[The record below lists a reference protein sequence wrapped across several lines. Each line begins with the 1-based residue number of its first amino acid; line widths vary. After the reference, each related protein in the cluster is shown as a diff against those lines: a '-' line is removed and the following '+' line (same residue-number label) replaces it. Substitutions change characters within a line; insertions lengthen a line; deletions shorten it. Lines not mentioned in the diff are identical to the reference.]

1 MSVEG
6 AGDWKGD
13 LAITGLG
20 LVTPVGL
27 NAAASVAALRAGVS
41 RLSQLPYLEIM
52 VDRDEAGP
60 VIGAEVPRLPAGRHG
75 IERLKRLLEPS
86 FREALTDAGADETT
100 RLGVYLGTS
109 GARPGGRVLS
119 QTRGLRDALLAVQE
133 QGLQITVAKL
143 VPAGRAAAL
152 QAIRVAAEAL
162 EQGQVDL
169 ALVGGADSWVS
180 PRALL
185 WLRQNGKLAEYP
197 RRTGMMPGEASGFLA
212 LENVDRARNRGA
224 RIYARLAASSGRH
237 EPVAYG
243 EASNAVALAQAVRA
257 VWSDVLDQHILMLT
271 DQNGERYRAT
281 EWCFAEPKALNY
293 YRTMQWLT
301 PANCIGDTGAAS
313 GAVTLAWAATA
324 LRRGY
329 ARTNQALVWGASDEG
344 AREAV
349 RMVATGGQA

>member
-1 MSVEG
+1 MSAEG

-13 LAITGLG
+13 LAISGLG

-27 NAAASVAALRAGVS
+27 DAPASIAALRAGVS

-52 VDRDEAGP
+52 VDKEESGP

-75 IERLKRLLEPS
+75 IERIKRLLVPS
-86 FREALTDAGADETT
+86 FRETLADAGADAET
-100 RLGVYLGTS
+100 RVGVFLGTS
-109 GARPGGRVLS
+109 GARPGGRLLS
-119 QTRGLRDALLAVQE
+119 QTRGLRDALLAAQG

-152 QAIRVAAEAL
+152 QAIRLAAEAL
-162 EQGQVDL
+162 EQGHVDL

-185 WLRQNGKLAEYP
+185 WLRDNGKLAEYP
-197 RRTGMMPGEASGFLA
+197 RRTGMMPGEAAGFLA
-212 LENVDRARNRGA
+212 LERSERARSRGA
-224 RIYARLAASSGRH
+224 RIYARVTASSGRH
-237 EPVAYG
+237 EPAAYG
-243 EASNAVALAQAVRA
+243 EASNALALAQAVRA
-257 VWSDVLDQHILMLT
+257 VWSEVLDQHILMLT

-281 EWCFAEPKALNY
+281 EWCFAEPKALNRY
-293 YRTMQWLT
+293 ETMQWLT

-313 GAVTLAWAATA
+313 GAATLAWAATA
-324 LRRGY
+324 LHRGY
-329 ARTNQALVWGASDEG
+329 ARTSQALVWGASDEG

-349 RMVATGGQA
+349 RIVAVGGQA